1 MALIT
6 KNNLDTK
13 MFTNAEVL
21 ALLNKVARN
30 VDGSAFSLILDVV
43 EDLTDSRD
51 FDDAKID
58 KAEKNIDLLIAHSV

>member
-21 ALLNKVARN
+21 ALLNKVAKN
-30 VDGSAFSLILDVV
+30 VDGSAFSRILDVV

-51 FDDAKID
+51 FEDVKID
-58 KAEKNIDLLIAHSV
+58 KAEKNINLLIAHSM

>member
-30 VDGSAFSLILDVV
+30 VDGCAFSRILDVV
-43 EDLTDSRD
+43 EDLTDSRNFED
-51 FDDAKID
+51 SKID

>member
-30 VDGSAFSLILDVV
+30 VDGSAFSRILDVV

-51 FDDAKID
+51 FEDAKID
-58 KAEKNIDLLIAHSV
+58 KAEKNINLLIAHSV

>member
-30 VDGSAFSLILDVV
+30 VDGSAFSRILDVV
-43 EDLTDSRD
+43 EDLTDSRN
-51 FDDAKID
+51 FEDAKID
-58 KAEKNIDLLIAHSV
+58 KAEKNIDLLIMHSV

>member
-30 VDGSAFSLILDVV
+30 VDGSAFSRILDVV
-43 EDLTDSRD
+43 EDLTDSRNFED
-51 FDDAKID
+51 SKID
-58 KAEKNIDLLIAHSV
+58 KAEKNIALLIAHSV